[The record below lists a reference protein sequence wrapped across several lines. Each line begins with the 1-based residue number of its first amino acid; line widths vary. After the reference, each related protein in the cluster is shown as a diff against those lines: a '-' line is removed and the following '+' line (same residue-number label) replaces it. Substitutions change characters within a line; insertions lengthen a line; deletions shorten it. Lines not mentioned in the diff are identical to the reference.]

1 MMVAICQ
8 GANLFREALANVVTS
23 RGHHV
28 VCCVSTLWDAVGA
41 IERCPAD
48 VLLLDGSL
56 TDLDALARLRR
67 ELGLRVLLLTD
78 AGQDGPADAALDAGL
93 ADAILDDAV
102 AIVTLER
109 AVNGQLRSPSR
120 HRRAVQPAERTDETL
135 TARERDVVDLI
146 VAGRST
152 DAIAFSLGVSRST
165 VNSHVQNI
173 LRKLG
178 AQSRIEAVS
187 IYLGDRTRQVG

>member
-8 GANLFREALANVVTS
+8 GPTLFREALANVVTS
-23 RGHHV
+23 RGHQV
-28 VCCVSTLWDAVGA
+28 VCCVSDLSDAVGA

-56 TDLDALARLRR
+56 TDFDALARLRR
-67 ELGLRVLLLTD
+67 DLGLRVLLLTNSGRD
-78 AGQDGPADAALDAGL
+78 SSADAALDAGL

-102 AIVTLER
+102 ALVTLER
-109 AVNGQLRSPSR
+109 VVNGHGTSPSR
-120 HRRAVQPAERTDETL
+120 PRRTVQPAPRTDEKL
-135 TARERDVVDLI
+135 TARERDVIDLL

-152 DAIAFSLGVSRST
+152 EAIALSLGVSRST

-173 LRKLG
+173 LRKFG

>member
-8 GANLFREALANVVTS
+8 GPALFREALANVVTS

-28 VCCVSTLWDAVGA
+28 VCCVSTLEDAVGA

-56 TDLDALARLRR
+56 TDFDALARLRR

-78 AGQDGPADAALDAGL
+78 PGQDGSADAALDAGL

-102 AIVTLER
+102 ALVTLER
-109 AVNGQLRSPSR
+109 AVNGQLTPSR
-120 HRRAVQPAERTDETL
+120 HRRTVQPAERTDEML
-135 TARERDVVDLI
+135 TVREHDVIDLL

-152 DAIAFSLGVSRST
+152 DAIAFALGVSRST

-187 IYLGDRTRQVG
+187 IYLGARPRLVG

>member
-102 AIVTLER
+102 ALVTLER

-135 TARERDVVDLI
+135 TARERDVMDLL

>member
-8 GANLFREALANVVTS
+8 GPALFREALANVVTS

-28 VCCVSTLWDAVGA
+28 VCCVSTLWDAVDA
-41 IERCPAD
+41 IERCPVD

-56 TDLDALARLRR
+56 ADLDALARLRG

-78 AGQDGPADAALDAGL
+78 SGQDSSADAALDAGL

-102 AIVTLER
+102 ALVTLER
-109 AVNGQLRSPSR
+109 AVNGQLTPSR
-120 HRRAVQPAERTDETL
+120 HRRAVQPAARTDETL
-135 TARERDVVDLI
+135 TARERDVIELL

>member
-8 GANLFREALANVVTS
+8 GRALFREALASVVTS

-28 VCCVSTLWDAVGA
+28 VCCASTLRDAVDA

-48 VLLLDGSL
+48 VLLLDGSM
-56 TDLDALARLRR
+56 TDFDALARLRR

-78 AGQDGPADAALDAGL
+78 AGRDGSADAALHAGL

-102 AIVTLER
+102 ALVTLER
-109 AVNGQLRSPSR
+109 AVNGHPTAPSR
-120 HRRAVQPAERTDETL
+120 PRTTVPEPRPTDLKL
-135 TARERDVVDLI
+135 TARELDVIGLLL
-146 VAGRST
+146 AGCST
-152 DAIAFSLGVSRST
+152 EAIALTLGVSRST
-165 VNSHVQNI
+165 VHSHVQNI

-187 IYLGDRTRQVG
+187 IYLGETTRQVG